1 MYRIMPSLIAVSTID
16 FPHKTSQQTIKNFAR
31 DMFVTSMPEVERLLP
46 VFDNTEIEMRN
57 LCKPLEYYLQQH
69 TFEEQNHEFICLA
82 LEYSVKA
89 IERCVTSAGISKNEI
104 TDIIFVS
111 TTGLATPSMDALIIN
126 AMRLNPHANRT
137 PIFGL
142 GCGGGVSGFAK
153 ACTTAWA
160 NPDAV
165 VLLVAVELCSLT
177 FLRNDFSKSNFIGSS
192 LFADGVAACLL
203 AGDNKRAAA
212 SGDNRRAATPEGEI
226 TFLASR
232 SKLYYDTLDIMGWD
246 FTDHGF
252 KVLFSSGIPALIA
265 RYVREDVTSFLESRG
280 RTLSEVK
287 NFIFHPGGKKV
298 LGAYEE
304 ALGAEG
310 DFLRTSREVMRDYGN
325 MSSSTVLYV
334 LERFVHRHEK
344 GCGLM
349 MSMGPGFSSE
359 MVLLEMY

>member
-1 MYRIMPSLIAVSTID
+1 MPSLIAVSTID

-57 LCKPLEYYLQQH
+57 LCKPLEYYLQKH
-69 TFEEQNHEFICLA
+69 TFEEQNREFIRLA
-82 LEYSVKA
+82 LEYSVQAVEKCIA
-89 IERCVTSAGISKNEI
+89 SACISKNEI

-137 PIFGL
+137 PVFGL

-153 ACTTAWA
+153 ACTMAQA
-160 NPDAV
+160 NPDAI

-192 LFADGVAACLL
+192 LFADGVAACLI
-203 AGDNKRAAA
+203 A
-212 SGDNRRAATPEGEI
+212 GDNRRAETSEGEI

-359 MVLLEMY
+359 MVLLKMN

>member
-46 VFDNTEIEMRN
+46 VFDNTEIETRN

-89 IERCVTSAGISKNEI
+89 IERCVASAGISKNEI

-137 PIFGL
+137 PVFGL

-153 ACTTAWA
+153 ACATARA

-192 LFADGVAACLL
+192 LFADGVAACLI
-203 AGDNKRAAA
+203 A
-212 SGDNRRAATPEGEI
+212 GDNRRAATPDGEI
-226 TFLASR
+226 TFLASC

-265 RYVREDVTSFLESRG
+265 HHVREDVTSFLESRG

-298 LGAYEE
+298 LGAYEK

-344 GCGLM
+344 GYGLM
-349 MSMGPGFSSE
+349 TSMGPGFSSE